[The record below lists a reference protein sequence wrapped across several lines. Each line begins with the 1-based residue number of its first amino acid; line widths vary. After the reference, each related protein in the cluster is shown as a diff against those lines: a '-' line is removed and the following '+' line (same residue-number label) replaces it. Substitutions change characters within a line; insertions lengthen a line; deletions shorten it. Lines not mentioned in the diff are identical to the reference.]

1 MSPDF
6 LLTDVFAC
14 LAPRIGAI
22 GTPTA
27 TPGHAFGTWPTLQRP

>member
-6 LLTDVFAC
+6 LPPDVIAS
-14 LAPRIGAI
+14 LAQVIAAI
-22 GTPTA
+22 NTPTA